1 MDLEGPS
8 SSTVKCIVQQPR
20 SHGLSSLP
28 PLVIGGA
35 ILVAAGHVT
44 TQNLGGKKICWKG
57 EVTGFLIVTV
67 TNLLRQGESGMSL
80 DSVVFALKSCFKTK
94 HQKSFTLLTQVYVGF
109 VQLYVTE
116 ITVITCSVKGT
127 AVFSPRPK
135 RCTESH
141 FLVEAFHTWSVGHA
155 QGD

>member
-1 MDLEGPS
+1 MVSLLCLPWSLEERPWLRLVTS
-8 SSTVKCIVQQPR
+8 PPR
-20 SHGLSSLP
+20 
-28 PLVIGGA
+28 VW
-35 ILVAAGHVT
+35 VV
-44 TQNLGGKKICWKG
+44 KKICWKG
-57 EVTGFLIVTV
+57 GVTGFLIVTV

-94 HQKSFTLLTQVYVGF
+94 QQKSFTLLTQVYVGF

-141 FLVEAFHTWSVGHA
+141 FLVDLFHTWSVGHA